1 MFQKKLLYTEKK
13 KKRKRPVPCT
23 TSKLNL
29 YELSFQVDGIDG
41 LFLIILLS
49 ASKNPA
55 HYIHV
60 KPKMTLESILW
71 K

>member
-1 MFQKKLLYTEKK
+1 MFQKELLYTEK

-29 YELSFQVDGIDG
+29 YKLSFQVDGIDG
-41 LFLIILLS
+41 LFLILLLS
-49 ASKNPA
+49 TSKNPA

-60 KPKMTLESILW
+60 KHKMTLVSILW